1 MKTRT
6 TVAAAAAVLG
16 TAALAGTGITAAAA
30 SDTGWGRI
38 APSQERGCERMFHET
53 LQTHLD
59 AITNRD
65 LEALEPTVGESM
77 TLIFPSG
84 SIRRGKDAFMAFHEG
99 WFQDPNWQQPY
110 TVTDVT
116 VEGCR
121 TAWAL
126 VDYRYESL
134 ADDGTVESSSHNMFA
149 LTWTFD
155 GGRWLA
161 IADQNTRL
169 PS

>member
-6 TVAAAAAVLG
+6 TLAASAAALTVAGLG
-16 TAALAGTGITAAAA
+16 IAGLPGATA
-30 SDTGWGRI
+30 SDTGWGH
-38 APSQERGCERMFHET
+38 SGCETSFHKT
-53 LQTHLD
+53 LATHLD

-84 SIRRGKDAFMAFHEG
+84 SIRRGKEAFMAFHEG
-99 WFQDPNWQQPY
+99 WFADPNWRQPY

-116 VEGCR
+116 VEGCK

-149 LTWTFD
+149 LTWTFQH
-155 GGRWLA
+155 GRWVA
-161 IADQNTRL
+161 IADQNTKL
-169 PS
+169 AS

>member
-1 MKTRT
+1 MTSRT
-6 TVAAAAAVLG
+6 TLAASAAALTATALAAVAVPVANAG
-16 TAALAGTGITAAAA
+16 STSTGAA
-30 SDTGWGRI
+30 
-38 APSQERGCERMFHET
+38 GCEAAFHRT

-65 LEALEPTVGESM
+65 LAALEPTVGESM

-99 WFQDPNWQQPY
+99 WFADPNWRQPY

-126 VDYRYESL
+126 VDYRYQSL
-134 ADDGTVESSSHNMFA
+134 DDAGNVESESHNMFA

-155 GGRWLA
+155 KGRWVA
-161 IADQNTRL
+161 IADQNTKL

>member
-6 TVAAAAAVLG
+6 TIAASAAVLTAAALATASAPVAAA
-16 TAALAGTGITAAAA
+16 
-30 SDTGWGRI
+30 DTGWDF
-38 APSQERGCERMFHET
+38 ARGPEKACAAKFDRT
-53 LQTHLD
+53 LKTHLD
-59 AITNRD
+59 AITHRN
-65 LEALEPTVGESM
+65 LKALEPTVGESM

-99 WFQDPNWQQPY
+99 WFADPNWRQPY

-116 VEGCR
+116 VEGCQ

-126 VDYRYESL
+126 VDYRFEEL
-134 ADDGTVESSSHNMFA
+134 DDAGNVVSSSHNMFA
-149 LTWTFD
+149 LTWTYD
-155 GGRWLA
+155 RGRWLA
-161 IADQNTRL
+161 IADQNTKL

>member
-6 TVAAAAAVLG
+6 TLAASAAALTVAGLG
-16 TAALAGTGITAAAA
+16 ALAVPSASAGDETAGA
-30 SDTGWGRI
+30 
-38 APSQERGCERMFHET
+38 RGCEASFQKT
-53 LQTHLD
+53 LRTHLD
-59 AITNRD
+59 AISNRD

-84 SIRRGKDAFMAFHEG
+84 SIRRGKDAFMAFHES
-99 WFQDPNWQQPY
+99 WFADPNWRQPY

-116 VEGCR
+116 VEGCN

-134 ADDGTVESSSHNMFA
+134 NEDGTVKSSSHNMFA
-149 LTWTFD
+149 LTWTFQR
-155 GGRWLA
+155 GRWVA

>member
-6 TVAAAAAVLG
+6 TLAATAAALTVAGLGAAAVPG
-16 TAALAGTGITAAAA
+16 ASAGDAAHG
-30 SDTGWGRI
+30 
-38 APSQERGCERMFHET
+38 APGCEASFHKT

-65 LEALEPTVGESM
+65 LDALEPTVGESM

-99 WFQDPNWQQPY
+99 WFADPNWRQPY

-126 VDYRYESL
+126 VDYHYESL

-149 LTWTFD
+149 LTWTFQQ
-155 GGRWLA
+155 GRWVA
-161 IADQNTRL
+161 IADQNTKL

>member
-6 TVAAAAAVLG
+6 TLAAAAA
-16 TAALAGTGITAAAA
+16 AITAAGLGAVA
-30 SDTGWGRI
+30 VPVANAGDSVSGGK
-38 APSQERGCERMFHET
+38 GCEKRFRAT

-65 LEALEPTVGESM
+65 LEALEPTVADSM
-77 TLIFPSG
+77 VLIFPSG
-84 SIRRGKDAFMAFHEG
+84 SIRRGKEAFMDFHQG
-99 WFQDPNWQQPY
+99 WFADPNWRQPY

-116 VEGCR
+116 IEGCN

-126 VDYRYESL
+126 VDYRYQTL
-134 ADDGTVESSSHNMFA
+134 DDDGNVVSESHNMFS
-149 LTWTFD
+149 LTWTFKK
-155 GGRWLA
+155 GRWQA

-169 PS
+169 PN